1 LLVYFWL
8 YAGYAD
14 KNNGH
19 LMTDNPNEIFRA
31 QMEVLAETVA
41 SKIVEEMLI
50 KLGIDYSRPFE
61 VQHDFLVLREVRILL
76 TNKEFQADLSHLRK
90 WRQAMESG
98 TFKSAIAV
106 MTLIISGIATLLV
119 IGFKTLMA
127 RGP

>member
-1 LLVYFWL
+1 
-8 YAGYAD
+8 
-14 KNNGH
+14 
-19 LMTDNPNEIFRA
+19 MTDNPNEIFRA